1 MQTLRHDTEGQIA
14 EMLKRLAFRSQLF
27 AHQLIWNMRTNMLRD
42 ETNTDRTFHSHPIY
56 TRESAF
62 EWFNLEIA
70 LNSMP
75 LSFRT
80 F

>member
-27 AHQLIWNMRTNMLRD
+27 AHQLIWNMLTNMLRD
-42 ETNTDRTFHSHPIY
+42 ETNTDRTFHSRPIY
-56 TRESAF
+56 TRVPESF
-62 EWFNLEIA
+62 ILEIA

-75 LSFRT
+75 LPSKLF
-80 F
+80 